1 MLFQCFLKNIL
12 NVFETVAFLKRAHFC
27 EGEPGLIHDYFLIS
41 YLLRAR
47 SILGYLFERFSID
60 HSHGIFKE
68 IVRIDSN
75 TDSWLRVNKPMIQ
88 MMPPSATDIL

>member
-1 MLFQCFLKNIL
+1 MLFQRFLKHIFNIFKS
-12 NVFETVAFLKRAHFC
+12 VTFLKRAHFR
-27 EGEPGLIHDYFLIS
+27 EGKPSPVHDFFLIS

-60 HSHGIFKE
+60 HSHRIFKE

-75 TDSWLRVNKPMIQ
+75 TESWLRVNKPMIQ